1 MKFIKKI
8 ISFEPLI
15 IWFRYFLTIR
25 WNTVLFNFG
34 IPTITSILLG
44 IFKRDYIEQIQFDVF
59 SIGSILVGFCSS
71 ILIMLFTLDG
81 VNTSKL
87 KTTELQG
94 KKISL
99 HQALI
104 YKFSFIVINLLILML
119 VGILAV
125 FLGFEKNLFYN
136 LYIVAILINTLFTLL
151 EALTNVIF
159 CLTANKK

>member
-81 VNTSKL
+81 ANTSKL

-136 LYIVAILINTLFTLL
+136 LYIVAILMNTLFTLL